1 MNISAVPIRT
11 GVYFSL
17 VEVVMVPSRCDGGLS
32 KRGKCTGYA
41 QIRKVSIKAE
51 PVMYP

>member
-11 GVYFSL
+11 GVYFSV

-32 KRGKCTGYA
+32 NYTGYA